1 MCCCCRHRCCNYQSR
16 CHLSPLTTR
25 FHFDCWP
32 SLNCCSYLHYC
43 WQYSYD
49 LGADYRWKWLS
60 FHCHCC
66 WTCLPQRQQP
76 TVLHSDKIG
85 NFPWWSGN
93 WCHCYPCRNYYCSIP
108 IPSFDFSFSSLLFGF
123 LNFPQNFFNSQKRIR
138 GFLLLLLLFDLITR
152 SFSNFSIASAY
163 RFTITKFL
171 RVSMFNTL
179 LKTDL
184 LYVSGFHDF
193 VAKLIRIVLIVGIV
207 FNMMIVWMRK
217 KQLYKMKTD
226 IQLALIGLCQVQ
238 WFVFERLHC
247 QR

>member
-1 MCCCCRHRCCNYQSR
+1 MTLVRITAGNGFRFTVTAVGHVCHSVSSR
-16 CHLSPLTTR
+16 RSCIRIKLAISHGGQEIDAIVIHVEIITVRFRSHLST
-25 FHFDCWP
+25 
-32 SLNCCSYLHYC
+32 SL
-43 WQYSYD
+43 
-49 LGADYRWKWLS
+49 
-60 FHCHCC
+60 
-66 WTCLPQRQQP
+66 
-76 TVLHSDKIG
+76 
-85 NFPWWSGN
+85 
-93 WCHCYPCRNYYCSIP
+93 
-108 IPSFDFSFSSLLFGF
+108 SLLFYSF

-138 GFLLLLLLFDLITR
+138 GFLLLLLLFDLVTR